1 MIEKRKWV
9 DVSDARPLPLRH
21 CIVRRVLP
29 NKKEWIVDYDFIRK
43 DNEDWQTFL
52 DHPKLGRITHWRY
65 VTIDELKELNAK
77 KVLKRRHPIE
87 EKYVDNWDY
96 NWYE

>member
-9 DVSDARPLPLRH
+9 DVSDARPLPLLH

-52 DHPKLGRITHWRY
+52 DHPKFGRITHWRY

-77 KVLKRRHPIE
+77 KVLERRHPIE